1 MAAID
6 HVDLEIIDLL
16 KQNSRM
22 TWKEIGDI
30 VHMTGQA
37 VAARITKLEDL
48 GVIEGYTVKLNAE
61 KLGYPIL
68 AIVLVF
74 MKTTNHSAF
83 HTFIHEHSEIKEA
96 FRVSGE
102 GCYSL
107 KINTATQDDLV
118 QILDKILAFGNYRV
132 NISLSKIK

>member
-6 HVDLEIIDLL
+6 QIDIEILQLLE
-16 KQNSRM
+16 QNSRM

-48 GVIEGYTVKLNAE
+48 GILQGYTVKLNAE
-61 KLGYPIL
+61 KLGCPIF

-74 MKTTNHSAF
+74 MKTTNHAAF
-83 HTFIHEHSEIKEA
+83 HKFIQEKAEIKEA

-107 KINTATQDDLV
+107 KINTASQNDLV
-118 QILDKILAFGNYRV
+118 KILDSILTFGNYRV
-132 NISLSKIK
+132 NISLSQIK